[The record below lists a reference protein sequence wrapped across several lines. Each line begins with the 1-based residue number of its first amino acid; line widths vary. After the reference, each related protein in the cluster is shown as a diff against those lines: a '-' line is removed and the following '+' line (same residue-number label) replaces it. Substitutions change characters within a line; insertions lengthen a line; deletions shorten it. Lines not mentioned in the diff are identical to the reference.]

1 MSKNNV
7 NSAKETETPAESAND
22 DVAKADADTT
32 APFAEPGNAGPE
44 GLRAIA
50 EQSVTQSRDAYENAR
65 STMEASIEALERSLD
80 QAGQGAAALNRK
92 VIDITQTNLNTGFD
106 LAKDLAGA
114 KNAAEIMEVQA
125 SFVRKQFGAFATQ
138 AEEVRTLTSKIA
150 QDTASPIKDHVSRS
164 LANAVTGSISG
175 L

>member
-1 MSKNNV
+1 MSTNKVNN
-7 NSAKETETPAESAND
+7 AKETETPAESAND
-22 DVAKADADTT
+22 DVAKGDADTAQT
-32 APFAEPGNAGPE
+32 VGGPGNAAPE

-50 EQSVTQSRDAYENAR
+50 GQSVTRSRDAYENAR
-65 STMEASIEALERSLD
+65 STMEASFEALERSLD

-92 VIDITQTNLNTGFD
+92 VIELAQTNLNTGFD

-138 AEEVRTLTSKIA
+138 AEEVRTLTTKIA
-150 QDTASPIKDHVSRS
+150 ADTASPIKDHVSRS
-164 LANAVTGSISG
+164 LANAVTG
-175 L
+175 